1 MIVALS
7 APDIFVILI
16 AAVGGLLAGTII
28 RLVISS
34 AARRRRESELS
45 DGEHEPAA
53 PHTTGG
59 LQSSG
64 EKEREGDDGAP
75 PADTA

>member
-7 APDIFVILI
+7 TPDIFVILI

-34 AARRRRESELS
+34 AARRRRESERS
-45 DGEHEPAA
+45 DATQVQLTPGGSEPPRAKG
-53 PHTTGG
+53 HD
-59 LQSSG
+59 
-64 EKEREGDDGAP
+64 GDDGAP
-75 PADTA
+75 PANTV